1 MPTLKPMQ
9 RPYSSSELGFCLTRA
24 GTLLRESLLGKN
36 CVGVLQ
42 ARVFDANLLC
52 VCLGAIR
59 IRDFSLNAHWF
70 PMIICHDPQ
79 TEQGCRLSVVQI
91 NLLNRSF
98 APKVILGQQK
108 CLYVIHSESFLSAF
122 PQDKGN
128 LRRYRY
134 PEQARLL
141 LLRYSSPVQ
150 SAPFPEGECIST
162 QALVF
167 AQPC

>member
-1 MPTLKPMQ
+1 MSNGSRITGSL
-9 RPYSSSELGFCLTRA
+9 LTRV
-24 GTLLRESLLGKN
+24 N
-36 CVGVLQ
+36 Q
-42 ARVFDANLLC
+42 
-52 VCLGAIR
+52 
-59 IRDFSLNAHWF
+59 
-70 PMIICHDPQ
+70 
-79 TEQGCRLSVVQI
+79 CRPNKPV
-91 NLLNRSF
+91 

-134 PEQARLL
+134 SEQARLL